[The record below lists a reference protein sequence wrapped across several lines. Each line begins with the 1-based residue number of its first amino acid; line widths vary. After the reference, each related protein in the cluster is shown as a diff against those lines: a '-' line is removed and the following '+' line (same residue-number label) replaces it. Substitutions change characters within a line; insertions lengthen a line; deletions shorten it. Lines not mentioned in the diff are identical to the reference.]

1 MLIIFILKGLGTY
14 IITSHVKR
22 KLIMLYFSI
31 QNTWNISDSKQHDK
45 KVPKHTPPL
54 ANHWRCWNI
63 EKCGFALCSN
73 RLRKHCLKH
82 KYQNLYSNKN
92 IIKKK
97 KSKLKNQQD
106 MTCFDIENGYFLI
119 NLEFFSLESW
129 TLQTYHWTKY
139 NISIP
144 KTCFDKQIS
153 INTW

>member
-82 KYQNLYSNKN
+82 KYQNLYNNKN

-97 KSKLKNQQD
+97 KASKRKNQQD
-106 MTCFDIENGYFLI
+106 MTNHFLI